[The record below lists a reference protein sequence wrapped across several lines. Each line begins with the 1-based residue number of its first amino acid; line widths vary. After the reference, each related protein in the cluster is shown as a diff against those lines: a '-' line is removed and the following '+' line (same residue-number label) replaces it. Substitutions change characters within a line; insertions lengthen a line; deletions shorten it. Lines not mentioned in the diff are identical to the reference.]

1 MGSMW
6 DRLKPALL
14 MIGVQ
19 IVFSACNI
27 LYKFAIFDGMST
39 IVIAAYR
46 LAFATVTTIP
56 LALIFERYL
65 GWDVRLFT
73 VAFSGIMA
81 SGVMVLVLAWVVQT
95 KGPLYASTFNP
106 LMLLFVAFVASMLL
120 DEKLN
125 LGSILGGAL
134 IVCGLYTVLWGKS
147 REIQKKIELEPTEI
161 IGDSEA
167 TRPLLSP

>member
-56 LALIFERYL
+56 LALIFERYVCIGSFCNL
-65 GWDVRLFT
+65 LYMSSWIPKFT
-73 VAFSGIMA
+73 CFLSF
-81 SGVMVLVLAWVVQT
+81 Q
-95 KGPLYASTFNP
+95 
-106 LMLLFVAFVASMLL
+106 
-120 DEKLN
+120 LN
-125 LGSILGGAL
+125 
-134 IVCGLYTVLWGKS
+134 
-147 REIQKKIELEPTEI
+147 
-161 IGDSEA
+161 
-167 TRPLLSP
+167 

>member
-56 LALIFERYL
+56 LALIFERYVCIGSFYNL
-65 GWDVRLFT
+65 LYVFLDTKIYLF
-73 VAFSGIMA
+73 S
-81 SGVMVLVLAWVVQT
+81 
-95 KGPLYASTFNP
+95 
-106 LMLLFVAFVASMLL
+106 
-120 DEKLN
+120 
-125 LGSILGGAL
+125 
-134 IVCGLYTVLWGKS
+134 
-147 REIQKKIELEPTEI
+147 
-161 IGDSEA
+161 
-167 TRPLLSP
+167 